1 MKKLIGLLVVFAV
14 AATMAYAATV
24 NSDAGLAKAKIIQAP
39 TLTHVTNAALDYGTV
54 IRNSGGTVTVAAA
67 ATPSPTYSGVAPATG
82 AVTADH
88 FELSGLDTA
97 THYAVSVP
105 ASVSLTG
112 TPSGTMSSTLV
123 LSSGA
128 NDISGA
134 ETADI
139 YVGGVLT
146 VGASQ
151 DLGVYSGNYTVT
163 VTY

>member
-67 ATPSPTYSGVAPATG
+67 ATPSPDYNGVAPATG
-82 AVTADH
+82 TVTADH
-88 FELSGLDTA
+88 FQLSSLDTA
-97 THYAVSVP
+97 TSYAVSVP

-112 TPSGTMSSTLV
+112 TPSGEMSSTLV
-123 LSSGA
+123 LSSG
-128 NDISGA
+128 NISGA
-134 ETADI
+134 ESADI

-151 DLGVYSGNYTVT
+151 ELGVYSGNYTVT